1 MDTLIAYIDDGEHAS
16 QMLLP
21 MRAARHAD
29 APNTQWIL
37 VACPPRMTRRVSQ
50 WVSHAN
56 REHWRAR
63 WAEKVLGPLVDQLR
77 SQGDQ
82 VTWQL
87 AQQPLVSL
95 TQSLRQQH
103 PTARVLDARRPKL
116 GVDLAPVSADQPASR
131 DARWSVPSALVGMGA
146 ALLLATD

>member
-16 QMLLP
+16 QLLLP
-21 MRAARHAD
+21 MRAARAAD
-29 APNTQWIL
+29 APATQWIL

-63 WAEKVLGPLVDQLR
+63 WADKVLGPLVQELR
-77 SQGDQ
+77 GQGDQ
-82 VTWQL
+82 VSWQL
-87 AQQPLVSL
+87 AQQPLAAL

-116 GVDLAPVSADQPASR
+116 GVDLAPVSADQPASH
-131 DARWSVPSALVGMGA
+131 DARWSVPGAVVGLGA
-146 ALLLATD
+146 ALLLAAD